1 MYLKFGVP
9 KVLRVK
15 HALGTLGTSHFRHF
29 SIYLSQF
36 FNIMLIRIYNE
47 NPNPKQIRQIVDL
60 LDEGG
65 IIIYPTDT
73 VYAMGCDIL
82 ATKSIEK
89 IARFKGLNPKNPE
102 LSLIFHD
109 MSQLSEYTIIRDNT
123 IFKLLKRNLP
133 GPFTFIVQA
142 NNQIPKLFKNKK
154 KTVGIRIPDN
164 NIVLELVR
172 ELGRPIITKSIHDP
186 DEVIE
191 YTTDPEL
198 IYEKYGDFTDT
209 VIDGGFG
216 RNEASTIVD
225 CTGEE
230 IQILRQGLG
239 ILEL

>member
-1 MYLKFGVP
+1 
-9 KVLRVK
+9 
-15 HALGTLGTSHFRHF
+15 
-29 SIYLSQF
+29 
-36 FNIMLIRIYNE
+36 MLIRIYID
-47 NPNPKQIRQIVDL
+47 NPNHKHIRRIVDL
-60 LDEGG
+60 LEAGG

-73 VYAMGCDIL
+73 VYAMGCDIR

-89 IARFKGLNPKNPE
+89 IARFKGLNPKNPD

-109 MSQLSEYTIIRDNT
+109 MSQLSEYTVIRDNT
-123 IFKLLKRNLP
+123 VFKLLKRNLP

-164 NIVLELVR
+164 NIVLELVK
-172 ELGRPIITKSIHDP
+172 ELGRPIITTSIHDQ

-198 IYEKYGDFTDT
+198 IFEKYNEFADV
-209 VIDGGFG
+209 VIDGGYG
-216 RNEASTIVD
+216 NNEASTIVD

-230 IQILRQGLG
+230 IVIVRQGLG

>member
-1 MYLKFGVP
+1 
-9 KVLRVK
+9 
-15 HALGTLGTSHFRHF
+15 
-29 SIYLSQF
+29 
-36 FNIMLIRIYNE
+36 MLIRIYND
-47 NPNPKQIRQIVDL
+47 NPNHKHIRQIVDL
-60 LDEGG
+60 LEDGG

-73 VYAMGCDIL
+73 VYAMGCDIS
-82 ATKSIEK
+82 ASKSIEK
-89 IARFKGLNPKNPE
+89 IARFKGLNPKNPD

-123 IFKLLKRNLP
+123 LFKLLKRNLP

-164 NIVLELVR
+164 TIVLELVK
-172 ELGRPIITKSIHDP
+172 ELGRPIITTSIHDA

-198 IYEKYGDFTDT
+198 IYEKFRDFADA

-216 RNEASTIVD
+216 NNEPSTIVD
-225 CTGEE
+225 CTGDTIE
-230 IQILRQGLG
+230 IVRQGHG
-239 ILEL
+239 ILEM

>member
-1 MYLKFGVP
+1 
-9 KVLRVK
+9 
-15 HALGTLGTSHFRHF
+15 
-29 SIYLSQF
+29 
-36 FNIMLIRIYNE
+36 MLIRIYNE
-47 NPNPKQIRQIVDL
+47 NPNNKHIRQIADL
-60 LDEGG
+60 LENGG

-73 VYAMGCDIL
+73 VYAMGCDIN

-89 IARFKGLNPKNPE
+89 IARFKGLNPRNPE

-109 MSQLSEYTIIRDNT
+109 MSQLSEYTIIRDN
-123 IFKLLKRNLP
+123 ILFKLLKRNLP

-164 NIVLELVR
+164 PIILEIVK
-172 ELGRPIITKSIHDP
+172 ELGRPVVTTSIHDP

-198 IYEKYGDFTDT
+198 IYEKYRDFVDL
-209 VIDGGFG
+209 VVDGGYG
-216 RNEASTIVD
+216 KNEASTIVD
-225 CTGEE
+225 CTADEFE
-230 IQILRQGLG
+230 IVRQGLG

>member
-1 MYLKFGVP
+1 
-9 KVLRVK
+9 
-15 HALGTLGTSHFRHF
+15 
-29 SIYLSQF
+29 
-36 FNIMLIRIYNE
+36 MLLRIYDE
-47 NPNPKQIRQIVDL
+47 NPNPKHIRQIVDL
-60 LDEGG
+60 LEDGG

-82 ATKSIEK
+82 ATKAIEK

-109 MSQLSEYTIIRDNT
+109 MSQLSEYTIIRDNN

-172 ELGRPIITKSIHDP
+172 ELGRPIITTSIHDP
-186 DEVIE
+186 DELIE

-198 IYEKYGDFTDT
+198 IYEKYRDFTDT

-216 RNEASTIVD
+216 KNEASTIVD
-225 CTGEE
+225 CTGDE
-230 IQILRQGLG
+230 IVVVRQGLG
-239 ILEL
+239 VLDI

>member
-1 MYLKFGVP
+1 
-9 KVLRVK
+9 
-15 HALGTLGTSHFRHF
+15 
-29 SIYLSQF
+29 
-36 FNIMLIRIYNE
+36 MLIRIYNE
-47 NPNPKQIRQIVDL
+47 NPNPKHIRQIVDL
-60 LDEGG
+60 LEDGG

-73 VYAMGCDIL
+73 IYAMGCDIQ

-89 IARFKGLNPKNPE
+89 IARFKGLNPKKPE

-109 MSQLSEYTIIRDNT
+109 MSQLSEYTIIRNNT

-142 NNQIPKLFKNKK
+142 NSQIPKLFKNKK

-172 ELGRPIITKSIHDP
+172 ELGRPIITTSIHDP
-186 DEVIE
+186 DEVID

-198 IYEKYGDFTDT
+198 IYEKYRDIADV

-216 RNEASTIVD
+216 KNEASTIVD
-225 CTGEE
+225 CTGDE
-230 IQILRQGLG
+230 IEVLRQGLG
-239 ILEL
+239 ILEF